1 MSQALER
8 QRIGELTMEDLR
20 VFMESL
26 MRNVLRDYEIRRRDY
41 FIDDEGY
48 LCFYDKQAYAQ
59 YLEKQGKLPSE
70 VRACFIKEEVKIVY
84 SDEGLP
90 PETSA
95 RLEEI
100 HRQIESGVPMTEH
113 NALRQRL
120 GV

>member
-1 MSQALER
+1 MSQVLER
-8 QRIGELTMEDLR
+8 QRISELTIEDLR

-26 MRNVLRDYEIRRRDY
+26 MRDVLRDYEIRRRDY

-48 LCFYDKQAYAQ
+48 LCFDDEQAYAQ

-70 VRACFIKEEVKIVY
+70 VKACFIEEGGKIVY
-84 SDEGLP
+84 SDEELL

-95 RLEEI
+95 RLDEI
-100 HRQIESGVPMTEH
+100 RRQIESGVPMTEH
-113 NALRQRL
+113 DALRQRL